1 MNDSSVD
8 AYSGPNRVTAS
19 VVSGWRAG
27 PRAAATSRPRSSQ
40 TAPAY
45 TTGSQLAAVFTQYVA
60 SGQAAAAR
68 YPTHSS
74 GSMPCFFAK
83 LYTSAVPSTPSTAS
97 TAAST
102 QPPSHST
109 STAPAM
115 AGTATAMRTSRLRD
129 MSGGDPAEPP
139 LPTLVLEDGLEQVA
153 PRDVGPEDWRDV
165 QLGVGELPQQEIGE
179 PAFTGCPDQQV
190 RVAPRRGV
198 ELGTDGVFIDVFE
211 PLDALEHFLGEQAR
225 RPGSSPREEYE
236 MHRLSASRAPS
247 RVSPSMRSTAAR
259 AP

>member
-19 VVSGWRAG
+19 AVSGWRAG

-45 TTGSQLAAVFTQYVA
+45 TTGSQSAAVFTQYVA

-68 YPTHSS
+68 NPTHSS

-109 STAPAM
+109 TTAPAM

-139 LPTLVLEDGLEQVA
+139 LPTLVVEDGLEQVA
-153 PRDVGPEDWRDV
+153 PRDVGPEDRRDV
-165 QLGVGELPQQEIGE
+165 QLGIGELPQQEIGE
-179 PAFTGCPDQQV
+179 PAFAGCPDQQV
-190 RVAPRRGV
+190 RVPPGRGV
-198 ELGTDGVFIDVFE
+198 ELGADGVFVDVRSE
-211 PLDALEHFLGEQAR
+211 EHTSELQ
-225 RPGSSPREEYE
+225 SPYDLVCSL
-236 MHRLSASRAPS
+236 M
-247 RVSPSMRSTAAR
+247 
-259 AP
+259 